1 MVLCDPVL
9 SGDDNFLPH
18 RALSVLQALLGGDD
32 EEAGSGPVRL
42 FRRACIHDTLHQ
54 PVPRHQ
60 DHLAPGPALK
70 RHTALPLSPA
80 GTQEISI
87 FVLLMLYDDV
97 FRFL

>member
-1 MVLCDPVL
+1 MVWCDPVL
-9 SGDDNFLPH
+9 SGNDNFLPH
-18 RALSVLQALLGGDD
+18 RALSVLQALLRWDD
-32 EEAGSGPVRL
+32 EETVSGPVRL

-60 DHLAPGPALK
+60 DHPAPGPALK

-87 FVLLMLYDDV
+87 VVLFSLYNDV
-97 FRFL
+97 FRIL